1 MIMEHTNPE
10 EDRFRQPEKERLRQP
25 EKRFKEQA
33 AKEVATLKKKHG
45 ISMLVEP
52 LILGK
57 EADDIIQLNPYC
69 AKAYPYLV
77 RLMRALC
84 NGVRDEIRFCVD
96 KLLGLGTGLTPSAD
110 DVMLGMLYVFRKLPQ
125 KSPQA
130 VCTFRESILEL
141 CDSHTN
147 QVSSAYLKAIIQG
160 AYFERMEQVWN
171 GLCGTEPLDISKLT
185 QVGNNSGTEMLLG
198 MLIALRICLIVT

>member
-1 MIMEHTNPE
+1 MEHTNPE

-25 EKRFKEQA
+25 EKRFMEQA

-57 EADDIIQLNPYC
+57 E
-69 AKAYPYLV
+69 
-77 RLMRALC
+77 
-84 NGVRDEIRFCVD
+84 
-96 KLLGLGTGLTPSAD
+96 AD

-171 GLCGTEPLDISKLT
+171 GLCGTEQLDISKLT